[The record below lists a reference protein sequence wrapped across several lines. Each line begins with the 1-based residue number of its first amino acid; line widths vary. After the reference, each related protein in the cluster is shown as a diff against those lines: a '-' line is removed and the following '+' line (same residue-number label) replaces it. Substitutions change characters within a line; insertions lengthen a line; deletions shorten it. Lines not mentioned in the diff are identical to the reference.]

1 MGDCM
6 ALKNYHLIWLESRPH
21 RTRDWLQERLR
32 DGFDMHHVDGDHS
45 NDDPSN
51 LVLIECS
58 DHMRLHN
65 RQGALGRLA
74 ETVSERR
81 AVENAGRGAL
91 AYEALAAG
99 AGWREALRATGRC
112 GGTTYKLARLHASEN
127 GLPWPV
133 PQPR

>member
-1 MGDCM
+1 MGDYM

-74 ETVSERR
+74 ETVNARR
-81 AVENAGRGAL
+81 AAESAALGAA

-99 AGWREALRATGRC
+99 VGWREVSRAIGRC
-112 GGTTYKLARLHASEN
+112 GGTAYKLARLHASGN
-127 GLPWPV
+127 GLAWPI
-133 PQPR
+133 PARR